1 MPLYDGLMVSE
12 SLALN
17 RRRYLRA
24 NTIATHMIT
33 GTGPASKTG
42 AGGLKSGNESDSPAY
57 GDADSHGGGSGD
69 TAFTDLSL
77 MYSMTSLSLTNH
89 SADTVCLLVC

>member
-1 MPLYDGLMVSE
+1 MVSE

-17 RRRYLRA
+17 RRRYLRM

-33 GTGPASKTG
+33 GTGPGGKTG
-42 AGGLKSGNESDSPAY
+42 PGAGLKSDDEPDEPAY